1 MIVLKDVNKDFGNKK
16 ALKNITFHI
25 APGEKVGVIGLN
37 GAGKTTLLN
46 TVAGML
52 LPSSG
57 FVRVNGVEVL
67 MDDKECLKSLSY
79 ISGTKTQLWED
90 LNIKASYDNLA
101 KMYGISQKDLQ
112 SRLESLSEVF
122 EIDKYFNTRPKELS
136 LGEKMRCELVYG
148 LLTNPKLLMI
158 DEALIGLD
166 VSVKYRIMKYFEK
179 YKEEKQST
187 IIYTSNN
194 LVEVEK
200 ICDRI
205 ILIDEGEIIFDGDIK
220 RILKEFAPLYKM
232 EIALDGKTPDLED
245 LPIEKYTMDNDRIT
259 IAYDKN
265 KVDTAQIIK
274 HIMEKCNVKDVKLYE
289 PNLENVIKKIYERNE
304 INGKYNRSKKS

>member
-1 MIVLKDVNKDFGNKK
+1 MIVLKDVNKDFGKK
-16 ALKNITFHI
+16 KTLKNITFHI

-46 TVAGML
+46 TIAGMIH
-52 LPSSG
+52 PSSG
-57 FVRVNGVEVL
+57 FVRVNGMGNL
-67 MDDKECLKSLSY
+67 IDNKERLKSLSY

-90 LNIKASYDNLA
+90 LTVKASYDNLA
-101 KMYGISQKDLQ
+101 KMYGIKDLQ
-112 SRLESLSEVF
+112 SRLENLSEVF
-122 EIDKYFNTRPKELS
+122 EINKYLNTRPKELS

-158 DEALIGLD
+158 DEALLGLD
-166 VSVKYRIMKYFEK
+166 VSVKYKIMKYFER

-194 LVEVEK
+194 LIEVEK

-205 ILIDEGEIIFDGDIK
+205 ILIDEGEIIFDGDIG

-232 EIALDGKTPDLED
+232 EIVLDGKTPDLED

>member
-166 VSVKYRIMKYFEK
+166 VSVKYKIMKYFEK

-205 ILIDEGEIIFDGDIK
+205 ILIDEGEIIFDGDIG

-232 EIALDGKTPDLED
+232 EIVLDGKTPDLED

>member
-1 MIVLKDVNKDFGNKK
+1 MIVLKDVNKDFGKK
-16 ALKNITFHI
+16 RTLKNITFHI

-46 TVAGML
+46 TIAGML
-52 LPSSG
+52 HPSSG
-57 FVRVNGVEVL
+57 FVRVNGMENL
-67 MDDKECLKSLSY
+67 IDNKERLKSLSY

-90 LNIKASYDNLA
+90 LTVKASYDNLA
-101 KMYGISQKDLQ
+101 KMYGIKDLQ
-112 SRLESLSEVF
+112 SRLENLSEVF
-122 EIDKYFNTRPKELS
+122 EINKYLNTRPKELS

-158 DEALIGLD
+158 DEALLGLD
-166 VSVKYRIMKYFEK
+166 VSVKYKIMKYFER

-205 ILIDEGEIIFDGDIK
+205 ILIDEGEIIFDGDIG

-232 EIALDGKTPDLED
+232 EIVLDGKTPDLED
-245 LPIEKYTMDNDRIT
+245 LPLEKYTMDNDRIT

>member
-1 MIVLKDVNKDFGNKK
+1 MIVLKDVNKDFGKK
-16 ALKNITFHI
+16 RTLKNITFHI

-46 TVAGML
+46 TIAGML
-52 LPSSG
+52 HPSSG
-57 FVRVNGVEVL
+57 FVRVNGMENL
-67 MDDKECLKSLSY
+67 IDNKERLKSLSY

-90 LNIKASYDNLA
+90 LTVKASYDNLA
-101 KMYGISQKDLQ
+101 KMYGIKDLQ
-112 SRLESLSEVF
+112 SRLENLSEVF
-122 EIDKYFNTRPKELS
+122 EINKYLNTRPKELS

-158 DEALIGLD
+158 DEALLGLD
-166 VSVKYRIMKYFEK
+166 VSVKYKIMKYFER

-205 ILIDEGEIIFDGDIK
+205 ILIDEGEIIFDGDIG

-232 EIALDGKTPDLED
+232 EIVLDGKTPDLED
-245 LPIEKYTMDNDRIT
+245 LPLEKYTMDNDRIT

-304 INGKYNRSKKS
+304 INGKYN